1 MCERRTGE
9 AWQTETIVDS
19 VVLALS
25 LAAAAAA
32 VVWGVVQGRRAAEL
46 SAALRQRDAA
56 GAQLHQD
63 LVAARQECAR
73 LGAQLEA
80 AQASA
85 AERISLLEGAETRL
99 REAFA
104 ALSADAL
111 ERNNAS
117 FLQLARTS
125 LSEFQ
130 RAATTDLDGRHKA
143 LEAMVQPLRES
154 LTRVDSKLQEVE
166 KGRVSTQAQL
176 GEQLRALSQAQ
187 QMLQSETGRLAR
199 ALRSPNIR
207 GQWGELQLR
216 RVLENAGLVEGSHYE
231 LKESIQT
238 EEGRLTP
245 DAIVKLPG
253 GKNVVV
259 DAKVPLTAYL
269 EAAETDDEGK
279 REARMRDH
287 ARQVKDHITR
297 LANKGYWAH
306 FQPAPDIVVMF
317 VPGESLLTSALQED
331 ASLLEYSMNR
341 GVMLASPLTLIALLR
356 AISYGWQQ
364 ETIARNAQ
372 EISELGRQLYDR
384 IAKLAEH
391 FDAVGRSL
399 ARAVQA
405 YNGAVGTLESRVLV
419 TARRLKDTGVTVAA
433 EFAEPEQIDH
443 TPRPLGAPELIG
455 LFDDPIDGEVV
466 EEPR

>member
-1 MCERRTGE
+1 MASPFTRKT
-9 AWQTETIVDS
+9 
-19 VVLALS
+19 LAFL
-25 LAAAAAA
+25 
-32 VVWGVVQGRRAAEL
+32 RAL
-46 SAALRQRDAA
+46 K
-56 GAQLHQD
+56 
-63 LVAARQECAR
+63 
-73 LGAQLEA
+73 
-80 AQASA
+80 
-85 AERISLLEGAETRL
+85 
-99 REAFA
+99 
-104 ALSADAL
+104 
-111 ERNNAS
+111 RNNES

-125 LSEFQ
+125 LGEFQ

-143 LEAMVQPLRES
+143 LEAIVQPLRES

-187 QMLQSETGRLAR
+187 QMLQSETGRLSR

-259 DAKVPLTAYL
+259 DAKVALTAFLDAL
-269 EAAETDDEGK
+269 ECDDEAR
-279 REARMRDH
+279 REQKLRDH
-287 ARQVKDHITR
+287 ARQVKDHIVR
-297 LANKGYWAH
+297 LGNKSYWTH

-317 VPGESLLTSALQED
+317 VPGEALLSAALQHD
-331 ASLLEYSMNR
+331 GTLLEFSMTR

-356 AISYGWQQ
+356 AIAYGWQQ
-364 ETIARNAQ
+364 EKIARNAM
-372 EISELGRQLYDR
+372 EISDLGRQLYDR

-391 FDAVGRSL
+391 WENVGKSL
-399 ARAVQA
+399 AKAVSA
-405 YNGAVGTLESRVLV
+405 YNGAVGTLETRVLV
-419 TARRLKDTGVTVAA
+419 TARRLKDKGVSAGEELVDLET
-433 EFAEPEQIDH
+433 IDT
-443 TPRPLGAPELIG
+443 TPRPLGAQQLTG
-455 LFDDPIDGEVV
+455 LFDETL
-466 EEPR
+466 EEETEKAT